1 MRDKEMSEELT
12 NRLRRVEGQ
21 IRGIER
27 MIKEERECHLILGQI
42 MAARAALEKVGLLII
57 SKEFEKCFG
66 QGEDLRKKDTK
77 VLEEAIRAAI
87 KLG

>member
-1 MRDKEMSEELT
+1 MKNKEVVEELST
-12 NRLRRVEGQ
+12 RLIKVEGQ

-42 MAARAALEKVGLLII
+42 MAARAAIEKVGVLII
-57 SKEFEKCFG
+57 SREFERCFDKKEALG
-66 QGEDLRKKDTK
+66 KKDSR
-77 VLEEAIRAAI
+77 VLEEAIKAAI